1 MRKLRL
7 RGLISCP
14 RNSHPAN
21 GRVFQA
27 TCLLQFIRLGEI
39 SYSIQGLLLFK
50 KLTWWLAPRG
60 VKHTNKPQITSKF
73 LLFSSLDFP
82 LILCLELSVLTTS
95 CLNMIQFPQWPLT
108 LHESQCRAALSW
120 QVISRV
126 SLLQTPGASP
136 VLGSSQQGLLSSTAL
151 SSASIT
157 HRGWRWRKRLST
169 QELEQ
174 KWQACDLLCGITCL
188 VSPWIGGVC
197 EPALTSPQH
206 SLHKD
211 PEGHLTFILPFPPS
225 RALQAST
232 RDGLTTSTRREH
244 SSRDQV
250 PLPPCHHKTVFTTT
264 DLDVWA
270 RSKSSFDF
278 ICPRNLRD
286 QLPRNDTCWL

>member
-1 MRKLRL
+1 MSLSAEQPFPDKWSHVWVYFKPQELPQFWEAPSRGYSLPLHSRQLQLRTEAEDD
-7 RGLISCP
+7 G
-14 RNSHPAN
+14 NA
-21 GRVFQA
+21 
-27 TCLLQFIRLGEI
+27 CLLKSWSRSDKRVIC
-39 SYSIQGLLLFK
+39 SVGL
-50 KLTWWLAPRG
+50 P
-60 VKHTNKPQITSKF
+60 
-73 LLFSSLDFP
+73 
-82 LILCLELSVLTTS
+82 
-95 CLNMIQFPQWPLT
+95 
-108 LHESQCRAALSW
+108 
-120 QVISRV
+120 
-126 SLLQTPGASP
+126 
-136 VLGSSQQGLLSSTAL
+136 
-151 SSASIT
+151 
-157 HRGWRWRKRLST
+157 
-169 QELEQ
+169 
-174 KWQACDLLCGITCL
+174 TCL